1 MKFLSNHR
9 DEKILPTDKK
19 KSLTIAAL
27 DGRTIIVNKVQ
38 SHITILSAI
47 MKRLIST

>member
-1 MKFLSNHR
+1 MKFPTNHR
-9 DEKILPTDKK
+9 DEKILPTGK